1 LEQLIYRSALFFTG
15 IINFVMAG
23 LLLWGSRPYR
33 QYSVYYRTRLLTT
46 LWIAVFGLGY
56 MIHGTFMWRYS
67 WPTAASALTVSYFH
81 LGAICFCWGYTSLLN
96 PNYLTRRVFWSH
108 SLFYVFGLVVYWLVA
123 FLWKWAPIFTVLS
136 FCLFFAYAARVIFV
150 FYQTYNKVSFR
161 LIHLS
166 FGNVMDFV
174 RWMQVCCDLIVLFG
188 ISSVA
193 ITGLF
198 PNDLW
203 PYTLLLFAG
212 MGMFG
217 YIAYSLN
224 RYGKTIDLATEATRN
239 IVPTI

>member
-1 LEQLIYRSALFFTG
+1 
-15 IINFVMAG
+15 MAG

-33 QYSVYYRTRLLTT
+33 QYTIYYRTRLLTT

-56 MIHGTFMWRYS
+56 MIHGTFMWRYT
-67 WPTAASALTVSYFH
+67 WPTAASALTVTYFH
-81 LGAICFCWGYTSLLN
+81 LGAICFNWGYTPLLN
-96 PNYLTRRVFWSH
+96 PNYLTRRVLWSH
-108 SLFYVFGLVVYWLVA
+108 GLFYVFGIVVYWLIA

-136 FCLFFAYAARVIFV
+136 FCLFFGYAAWIIFV
-150 FYQTYNKVSFR
+150 FYQTYNKVSYR
-161 LIHLS
+161 LMRLS

-198 PNDLW
+198 PTDFW

-212 MGMFG
+212 VGMFA

-224 RYGKTIDLATEATRN
+224 KYGATIDVATEATKS
-239 IVPTI
+239 IATTI